1 MINDSNFLTEF
12 LAEVNFVLAQTDN
25 GNKLNDLIAPIRNLL
40 MEEKDLLC
48 FSLSRYSGANSRVAF
63 FCEWYYQTLKITND
77 TTQLFEENRKYF
89 RKKVPVKYRGI
100 PNIDELID
108 QDIALFIPHQVA
120 ILHTKSKEI
129 LDSLVQKYPYLSR
142 YLNDAFISQFYA
154 SQYLTRKKK
163 YVESVSV
170 SEYLEAQ
177 STNTSFIQIALP
189 CLLGFCFAF
198 NQEESVINP
207 SAIKWVIIEELL
219 KNISLLHQVNQ
230 NQDFEEFIHS
240 NNLSE
245 REQFEWLQLDSKN
258 KFQRILSTSE
268 TREIIKTQKN
278 KIYGQAIASIESIQ
292 LPDKN
297 KEMLRELLDW
307 VSQIA

>member
-63 FCEWYYQTLKITND
+63 FCEWYFQTLKITND
-77 TTQLFEENRKYF
+77 TTLLFEENRKYF
-89 RKKVPVKYRGI
+89 RKKVSVKYRGI
-100 PNIDELID
+100 PNIDQLID

-142 YLNDAFISQFYA
+142 YLNDSFISQFYA
-154 SQYLTRKKK
+154 SQYLARKKK
-163 YVESVSV
+163 YVERVTIH
-170 SEYLEAQ
+170 EYLEAQ

-189 CLLGFCFAF
+189 CLLGFCFSF
-198 NQEESVINP
+198 NQEESTINP
-207 SAIKWVIIEELL
+207 AAVKWIIIEELL
-219 KNISLLHQVNQ
+219 KNISLLHQINQ
-230 NQDFEEFIHS
+230 NQEFEEFVHS
-240 NNLSE
+240 NSLSE
-245 REQFEWLQLDSKN
+245 REQFEWLQMDPKN
-258 KFQRILSTSE
+258 RFQRILASAE
-268 TREIIKTQKN
+268 TRETVKSQKE
-278 KIYGQAIASIESIQ
+278 KIYAQTISSIESVQ

-307 VSQIA
+307 VSQIG